1 MCVQKFANCVSW
13 FSVPGVETTPSRE
26 IHEKEDEVIAK
37 SKDLSLDT
45 LTLADF
51 KLPLRPGYGKAG
63 TIIHLRTNYFAMV
76 IDTKKAIHK
85 YSVTIKAERRKRKEE
100 QKKGEEEYAQEEPK
114 KGRKQRQAFAVLFEA
129 PEFRNVQPALATDYA
144 NTILTSKPL
153 NLGPNGVKAFT
164 IMYRDVEDRVARSN
178 ATRYTFTISVDGR
191 VPTQELLRY
200 LASTTTDPSD
210 FAGKADAV
218 QAYVYFESFHSN
230 SDHCLIS

>member
-1 MCVQKFANCVSW
+1 M
-13 FSVPGVETTPSRE
+13 ETTPSRE

-63 TIIHLRTNYFAMV
+63 TVIHLRTNYFAMV

-164 IMYRDVEDRVARSN
+164 IMYRDVEDQVARPN
-178 ATRYTFTISVDGR
+178 ATRYTFTVSVDGR

-210 FAGKADAV
+210 FAGKGDAV
-218 QAYVYFESFHSN
+218 QAYVYFESFNSN
-230 SDHCLIS
+230 SDYCLIS